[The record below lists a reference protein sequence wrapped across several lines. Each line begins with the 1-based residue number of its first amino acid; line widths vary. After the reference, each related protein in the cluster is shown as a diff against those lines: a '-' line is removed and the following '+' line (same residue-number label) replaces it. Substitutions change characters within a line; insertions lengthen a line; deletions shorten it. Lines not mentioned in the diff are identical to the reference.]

1 VRQRY
6 SEEQIIA
13 ILHEGE
19 GAASIQ
25 EVCRKH
31 GISEEAY
38 HRWRQKYGGL
48 QRPDVDRLK
57 QLESENERL
66 KRLVAEQLLANEARK
81 GALVQRGLQ

>member
-1 VRQRY
+1 MRQRY

-19 GAASIQ
+19 AAASIQ

-31 GISEEAY
+31 GISEQSY
-38 HRWRQKYGGL
+38 YRWRQKYGGM

-66 KRLVAEQLLANEARK
+66 KRLVAEQLLANEALK
-81 GALVQRGLQ
+81 GVLVKRGFQ

>member
-19 GAASIQ
+19 TAASIQ
-25 EVCRKH
+25 EVCRQH
-31 GISEEAY
+31 GISEQSY
-38 HRWRQKYGGL
+38 YRWRQKYGGL
-48 QRPDVDRLK
+48 QRSEVDRLK

-66 KRLVAEQLLANEARK
+66 KRLVAEQLLANEALK
-81 GALVQRGLQ
+81 GVLVKRGLQ